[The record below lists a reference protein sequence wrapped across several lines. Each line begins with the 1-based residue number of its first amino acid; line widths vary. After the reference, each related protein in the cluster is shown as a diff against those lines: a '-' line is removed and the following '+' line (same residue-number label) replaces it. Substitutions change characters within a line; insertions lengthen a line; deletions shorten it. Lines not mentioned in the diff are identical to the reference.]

1 VSRILLADDSPHA
14 QRMGEMIL
22 REEGY
27 EVVSVTDGETAMV
40 RLTDVDPDLILVD
53 AYLPKRNGYELCRY
67 IKSTPQHQHM
77 RVLLL
82 AGLLESVDEEEVRRC
97 GSDGLIRKPFEASS
111 VAKTVHALVQDAELA
126 RGLFGEQIRDSL
138 PAPEP
143 PGPESTQASSS
154 TRPPVDAERVEAAV
168 TVALDAALPAL
179 IREITDRV
187 LVALG
192 H

>member
-1 VSRILLADDSPHA
+1 MTRILLADDSPHA

-40 RLTDVDPDLILVD
+40 RLHDVDPDLVLVD
-53 AYLPKRNGYELCRY
+53 AYLPNKSGFDICRY
-67 IKSTPQHQHM
+67 IKSTPRHQHT

-82 AGLLESVDEEEVRRC
+82 AGLLESVDEQEVQRC
-97 GSDGLIRKPFEASS
+97 GSDGLIRKPFEASA
-111 VAKTVHALVQDAELA
+111 VAKTVAALVQEAQMA
-126 RGLFGEQIRDSL
+126 RGLFGEQILDAQPVPQPPLSTT
-138 PAPEP
+138 PAPP
-143 PGPESTQASSS
+143 
-154 TRPPVDAERVEAAV
+154 RPPVDPERVEAAV
-168 TVALDAALPAL
+168 TVALDAAMPAL
-179 IREITDRV
+179 IKEITERV